1 MRFYQAEKSIFSDK
15 ILFAVPE
22 DTSHSAGTAPGYD
35 GYHSPGRTP
44 AAGNIFY
51 IITGT
56 IHPSSFGGIPMKKEE
71 YRSILSGAI
80 EKEVESYTFYRE
92 IEGCT
97 NDEALKKIFGEL
109 AEEERKHRE
118 TLEEF
123 LIKPITA
130 LEFDEAKD
138 YKISETLDLPTMT
151 TAMKPADG
159 IALAIKKEEF
169 SRDMYQELANLS
181 TTPQQK
187 EIFTNLA
194 NMESNH
200 KARLEDIYTNM
211 AFPEVW

>member
-1 MRFYQAEKSIFSDK
+1 
-15 ILFAVPE
+15 
-22 DTSHSAGTAPGYD
+22 
-35 GYHSPGRTP
+35 
-44 AAGNIFY
+44 
-51 IITGT
+51 
-56 IHPSSFGGIPMKKEE
+56 MKKEE
-71 YRSILSGAI
+71 YRSIISGAI

-123 LIKPITA
+123 LTKPIAA

-138 YKISETLDLPTMT
+138 YRISETLDLPTMT

-181 TTPQQK
+181 TTSRQK

-194 NMESNH
+194 NMESHH